1 MRKNKIAG
9 MVTALVLTAAMLT
22 GCGSATGNG
31 NAGRGVQS
39 STSAATQTT
48 ESSVAAT
55 ESATAETVAT
65 QETAAET
72 QTGDTT
78 AESESG
84 KILVVYYSATGTTK
98 RVATAIADAT
108 GADLYEIT
116 PVEPYTSDDL
126 NWTNSSSRVS
136 REHDDE
142 SLRDIALTEITPT
155 DWDSYDTV
163 LIGYPIWWGI
173 AAWPVDNFVKGND
186 FTGKTVIPFCTSSSS
201 GLGDSGNLL
210 EEMAGTGDWQEGH
223 RFSSGAS
230 DADAADWVA
239 SLNLNE

>member
-31 NAGRGVQS
+31 NAGRGVQA

-48 ESSVAAT
+48 ESSVA
-55 ESATAETVAT
+55 ATAETVAT

-84 KILVVYYSATGTTK
+84 KILVVYYSASGTTK

-116 PVEPYTSDDL
+116 PVEPYTRDDL

-142 SLRDIALTEITPT
+142 SLRDIALTEITPA

-163 LIGYPIWWGI
+163 LIG
-173 AAWPVDNFVKGND
+173 A
-186 FTGKTVIPFCTSSSS
+186 
-201 GLGDSGNLL
+201 
-210 EEMAGTGDWQEGH
+210 
-223 RFSSGAS
+223 
-230 DADAADWVA
+230 
-239 SLNLNE
+239 

>member
-1 MRKNKIAG
+1 

-84 KILVVYYSATGTTK
+84 KILVVYYSASGTTK

-173 AAWPVDNFVKGND
+173 AAWTVDNFVKGND

>member
-22 GCGSATGNG
+22 GCGSTAGNG
-31 NAGRGVQS
+31 NASQSAQAS

-48 ESSVAAT
+48 ESSVAAAT
-55 ESATAETVAT
+55 ESATAETAAT

-78 AESESG
+78 TESG
-84 KILVVYYSATGTTK
+84 KTLVVYYSASGTTK
-98 RVATAIADAT
+98 RVATAIADAA

-142 SLRDIALTEITPT
+142 SLRDIALTEITP
-155 DWDSYDTV
+155 
-163 LIGYPIWWGI
+163 
-173 AAWPVDNFVKGND
+173 
-186 FTGKTVIPFCTSSSS
+186 
-201 GLGDSGNLL
+201 
-210 EEMAGTGDWQEGH
+210 
-223 RFSSGAS
+223 
-230 DADAADWVA
+230 ADWVA

>member
-55 ESATAETVAT
+55 AEPVAT

-84 KILVVYYSATGTTK
+84 KILVVYYSASGTTK

-126 NWTNSSSRVS
+126 NWTNSSSRIS

>member
-1 MRKNKIAG
+1 

-22 GCGSATGNG
+22 GCGSASGNG
-31 NAGRGVQS
+31 NASQS
-39 STSAATQTT
+39 AQASTSAATQTT
-48 ESSVAAT
+48 ESSAAAT
-55 ESATAETVAT
+55 ESATAETAAT
-65 QETAAET
+65 QEIAAET

-78 AESESG
+78 AESG
-84 KILVVYYSATGTTK
+84 KTLVVYYSASGTTK
-98 RVATAIADAT
+98 RVATAIADAA

-126 NWTNSSSRVS
+126 NWNNSSSRVS

-142 SLRDIALTEITPT
+142 SLRDIALTEITPA

-186 FTGKTVIPFCTSSSS
+186 FTGKTVIPFCTSASS

-239 SLNLNE
+239 SLDLNE

>member
-84 KILVVYYSATGTTK
+84 KILVVYYSASGTTK

-116 PVEPYTSDDL
+116 PVEPYTRDDL

>member
-84 KILVVYYSATGTTK
+84 KILVVYYSASGTTK

-126 NWTNSSSRVS
+126 NWTNSSSRIS

>member
-1 MRKNKIAG
+1 MMYNPQLDTFICVVEAG
-9 MVTALVLTAAMLT
+9 SFSKAADKLYISPPAVIKQINSLENNLGVQLFARTHRGLVVTA
-22 GCGSATGNG
+22 
-31 NAGRGVQS
+31 AG
-39 STSAATQTT
+39 
-48 ESSVAAT
+48 ESLYQDARYMVN
-55 ESATAETVAT
+55 
-65 QETAAET
+65 
-72 QTGDTT
+72 
-78 AESESG
+78 
-84 KILVVYYSATGTTK
+84 YSK
-98 RVATAIADAT
+98 
-108 GADLYEIT
+108 YEIT

-142 SLRDIALTEITPT
+142 SLRDIALTEITPA